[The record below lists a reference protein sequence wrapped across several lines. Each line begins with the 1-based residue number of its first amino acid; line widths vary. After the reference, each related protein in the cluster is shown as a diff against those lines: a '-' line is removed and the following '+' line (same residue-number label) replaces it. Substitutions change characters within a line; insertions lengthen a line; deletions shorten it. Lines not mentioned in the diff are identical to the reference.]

1 MNRTS
6 WLLSAALA
14 ALVPV
19 GAAAHHGVA
28 ALGAA
33 GLNGPGAP
41 LESTT
46 SATLPV
52 GSNLLYFK
60 LDHAK
65 YERRDRSEPEGDYDQ
80 YWMLGYGHGLT
91 PWFSGY
97 LMVPYHVKVEDG
109 GYNTSGV
116 ADISILGQLGFK
128 YDGGFRLTPESQSL
142 DDLEDWQFSL
152 FAGMTIPTGNAN
164 LRANDEDFDP
174 GKATGFGK
182 SSLTAGLSAT
192 RMLGE
197 RLTMN
202 LEASGVWFQT
212 YRYDDGLTR
221 RFGTESRINSALVY
235 RAHTDAGRKLRVDLS
250 LEAQYLKL
258 TRDREEGVGEE
269 ATGGEMVYALPGV
282 RLSWDRLSTGLGMK
296 TPIWT
301 NLNEEREQQGAEGKE
316 DFRIILTASW
326 LF

>member
-1 MNRTS
+1 MKQNN
-6 WLLSAALA
+6 LVLAAALA
-14 ALVPV
+14 ALTPL

-28 ALGAA
+28 GLGAA

-46 SATLPV
+46 SATLPS

-65 YERRDRSEPEGDYDQ
+65 YERRDRSEPEGEYDQ
-80 YWMLGYGHGLT
+80 YWMAGYGHGFT

-97 LMVPYHVKVEDG
+97 LFVPYHVKVEDG
-109 GYNTSGV
+109 GYNTRGF
-116 ADISILGQLGFK
+116 ADISLFGQLGFK
-128 YDGGFRLTPESQSL
+128 FDEGFRLLPESQSL
-142 DDLEDWQFSL
+142 DDLEDWQFSV
-152 FAGMTIPTGNAN
+152 FAGMTVPTGDAN
-164 LRANDEDFDP
+164 LRVNDENFDP

-182 SSLTAGLSAT
+182 SSLLAGLSAT

-197 RLTMN
+197 RLTLN
-202 LEASGVWFQT
+202 LEASGAWFQA
-212 YRYDDGLTR
+212 YRYNDGITR
-221 RFGTESRINSALVY
+221 RFGTESRVNSALVY
-235 RAHTDAGRKLRVDLS
+235 RAHTDAERRMRVDLS

-258 TRDREEGVGEE
+258 TRDREDGVGED

-282 RLSWDRLSTGLGMK
+282 RLSWERLSTGLGIK

-301 NLNEEREQQGAEGKE
+301 NLNEERDQQGAEGKE